1 MLAGLG
7 ELRDGLGGLS
17 VWSIAC
23 HNGCQVILGLASAP
37 RALSRLMP
45 ICVVPF
51 PSACLLHTHNQ
62 RRVKPRVAPAGSGW
76 LAGCSPYMP
85 PLSSCFS
92 SSLLKSQSE
101 RTDVVLS
108 SCM

>member
-7 ELRDGLGGLS
+7 ELGGGGLS
-17 VWSIAC
+17 SVSQRLSGYPGFSVCTAGFVKAYADLC
-23 HNGCQVILGLASAP
+23 RASS
-37 RALSRLMP
+37 L
-45 ICVVPF
+45 
-51 PSACLLHTHNQ
+51 SACLLHTHSQ

-85 PLSSCFS
+85 PS

-101 RTDVVLS
+101 RTDAVLS